1 VRKIVDTTVLLG
13 VSKRGNPYVRRLLI
27 HHLNRST
34 DRLGSWLT
42 ELQGR
47 MHTNKVIVALANKI
61 ARMAWALITRPDT
74 LYRRAA
80 PQCA

>member
-1 VRKIVDTTVLLG
+1 

-27 HHLNRST
+27 HGARSCLVHLNRST

-42 ELQGR
+42 ELEGR

-61 ARMAWALITRPDT
+61 ARIAWALITHPDT

-80 PQCA
+80 PQFA